1 MKQST
6 RATLNRAEKKAV
18 RGCNNWGFFAEFLW
32 VLNHLEWCIRT
43 NQTPIVYWD
52 NRFAYSRG
60 QEYVPGKTNFWEFFF
75 QLVSPLRYQSG
86 DLICLQVFYHD
97 KFSSICDY
105 QQNISNLYLL
115 PSEGFDCIQLSD
127 NNYPSGKPYP
137 IGDTK
142 RHPYDKSFRKY
153 VKKIS

>member
-1 MKQST
+1 MNINTYAGLFLIVTILTLSRSKDISAQINAAADYPLSEMKQST

-75 QLVSPLRYQSG
+75 DQSSPLRYQSRG
-86 DLICLQVFYHD
+86 FFL
-97 KFSSICDY
+97 SSGI
-105 QQNISNLYLL
+105 
-115 PSEGFDCIQLSD
+115 LS
-127 NNYPSGKPYP
+127 
-137 IGDTK
+137 
-142 RHPYDKSFRKY
+142 R
-153 VKKIS
+153 